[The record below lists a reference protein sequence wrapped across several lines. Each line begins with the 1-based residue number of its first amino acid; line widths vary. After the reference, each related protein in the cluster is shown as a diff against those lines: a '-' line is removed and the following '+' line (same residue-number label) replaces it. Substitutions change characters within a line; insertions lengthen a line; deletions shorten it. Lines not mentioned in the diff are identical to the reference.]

1 MPVEITDTNF
11 PQEVLES
18 DVPVLLDFWAAWCGP
33 CRAVG
38 PVLEQLAHE
47 YEGRLKVGKV
57 NVDVERSLASA
68 FSVSSIPM
76 LALVRDGK
84 VVQVEVGARPKQAI
98 EQAFG
103 LADLPAA
110 VAGKVA

>member
-1 MPVEITDTNF
+1 MHTIEITDENF
-11 PQEVLES
+11 PEQVLES

-38 PVLEQLAHE
+38 PVLDQLAAE
-47 YEGRLKVGKV
+47 YDGRLKIGKV
-57 NVDVERSLASA
+57 NVDQERGLATA
-68 FSVSSIPM
+68 FKVSSIPM

-84 VVQVEVGARPKQAI
+84 VEKVEVGARPKAAI

-103 LADLPAA
+103 LAALPAA
-110 VAGKVA
+110 AGKVA

>member
-1 MPVEITDTNF
+1 MTVEITDTNF

-38 PVLEQLAHE
+38 PVLEEIAAE
-47 YEGRLKVGKV
+47 YAGKLKVGKV
-57 NVDVERSLASA
+57 NVDVERGLAQA
-68 FSVSSIPM
+68 FNVSSIPM

-84 VVQVEVGARPKQAI
+84 VEKVEVGARPKGAL

-103 LADLPAA
+103 LKEL
-110 VAGKVA
+110 V

>member
-1 MPVEITDTNF
+1 MTVEITETNF

-38 PVLEQLAHE
+38 PVLDQIAEE
-47 YEGRLKVGKV
+47 YAGKLKVGKV
-57 NVDVERSLASA
+57 NVDVEQGLAQA
-68 FSVSSIPM
+68 FRVSSIPM
-76 LALVRDGK
+76 LALMRDGK
-84 VVQVEVGARPKQAI
+84 LEKVELGARPKGAI

-103 LADLPAA
+103 LGDL
-110 VAGKVA
+110 